1 MSEPFP
7 APNPPTTPTTAA
19 PNTTTAVA
27 EVTKT
32 VTITYIHTPTAAAQ
46 PPPDFA
52 LLVALAAVL
61 ALIGGLLAGYFLARF
76 FILSRMDQVARAFVE
91 GREVALAIGRD
102 LRLRAYPLRRLNP
115 HFAVSPVTN
124 AYMVIP
130 DDSRPLVTEG
140 GRQVWIALDLGRVIA
155 PASFKYDPYS
165 ELCMVTVVP
174 RDCEALETPE
184 CWEKLAKAAAE
195 LGGWQTFVGPLR
207 VMVAIPTEKVLYL
220 LGAKAMQLMASIGHR
235 LEAFSLSLTRADVLK
250 WFTSTLQA
258 TVQRYWIY
266 ILLIVIIAILGM
278 AVVSVVK

>member
-7 APNPPTTPTTAA
+7 TPDPPPTA
-19 PNTTTAVA
+19 PRD
-27 EVTKT
+27 VTVMETLVRT
-32 VTITYIHTPTAAAQ
+32 VTVTHIHTPTAAAE
-46 PPPDFA
+46 PPPDFT
-52 LLVALAAVL
+52 LLIALAAVM
-61 ALIGGLLAGYFLARF
+61 ALFGGLIVGYFLARF
-76 FILSRMDQVARAFVE
+76 LFLSRMDQVARAFLE

-102 LRLRAYPLRRLNP
+102 LRLRAYPLRRLSP

-140 GRQVWIALDLGRVIA
+140 GRQVWVALDLGRVIA
-155 PASFKYDPYS
+155 PTSFKYDPYS

-207 VMVAIPTEKVLYL
+207 VMVSIPTEKVLYL

-235 LEAFSLSLTRADVLK
+235 LEAFSLSLTKTDVLK
-250 WFTSTLQA
+250 WFTSTFQA
-258 TVQRYWIY
+258 TMQRYWVY

-278 AVVSVVK
+278 AIVGAVG

>member
-1 MSEPFP
+1 MSAPFP
-7 APNPPTTPTTAA
+7 TPAPPTTAA
-19 PNTTTAVA
+19 HNTTTAAA
-27 EVTKT
+27 EVVKT
-32 VTITYIHTPTAAAQ
+32 VTVTYVHTPTAAAG
-46 PPPDFA
+46 PPLDFSMWI
-52 LLVALAAVL
+52 ALAAVL
-61 ALIGGLLAGYFLARF
+61 ALSGGLVVGYFLARF
-76 FILSRMDQVARAFVE
+76 LILSRMDQVARAFVE

-165 ELCMVTVVP
+165 ELCMVSVVP

-207 VMVAIPTEKVLYL
+207 VMVSIPTEKVLYI

-235 LEAFSLSLTRADVLK
+235 LEAFSLSLTKTDVLK
-250 WFTSTLQA
+250 WFTSTLQ
-258 TVQRYWIY
+258 TTIQRYWIY
-266 ILLIVIIAILGM
+266 IILVVIIAILGM
-278 AVVSVVK
+278 AIVGAVK

>member
-1 MSEPFP
+1 MSAPFP
-7 APNPPTTPTTAA
+7 TATPPPTTTVA
-19 PNTTTAVA
+19 PNTTTAV
-27 EVTKT
+27 KT
-32 VTITYIHTPTAAAQ
+32 VTVTYTHVPTAE
-46 PPPDFA
+46 PPPDFTSWI
-52 LLVALAAVL
+52 ALAAVL
-61 ALIGGLLAGYFLARF
+61 ALMFGLIVGYFLARYL
-76 FILSRMDQVARAFVE
+76 ILSRMDQVARAFLE
-91 GREVALAIGRD
+91 SREVAIAIGRD

-140 GRQVWIALDLGRVIA
+140 GRQVWMALDLGRVIA

-165 ELCMVTVVP
+165 ELCMVSVVP

-207 VMVAIPTEKVLYL
+207 VMVSVPTEKVLYI

-235 LEAFSLSLTRADVLK
+235 LEAFSLSLTKTDVLK
-250 WFTSTLQA
+250 WFTSTLQ
-258 TVQRYWIY
+258 TTIQRYWIY
-266 ILLIVIIAILGM
+266 ILLIVIIAIMGM
-278 AVVSVVK
+278 AIVGVVK

>member
-7 APNPPTTPTTAA
+7 TPDPPPTA
-19 PNTTTAVA
+19 PRD
-27 EVTKT
+27 VTVTETLVKT
-32 VTITYIHTPTAAAQ
+32 VTITHIHTPTAAAE
-46 PPPDFA
+46 PPPDFT
-52 LLVALAAVL
+52 LLFVLAAVI
-61 ALIGGLLAGYFLARF
+61 ALLGGLVAGYFLARF
-76 FILSRMDQVARAFVE
+76 LILSRMDQVARAFLE
-91 GREVALAIGRD
+91 GSEVALAIGRD
-102 LRLRAYPLRRLNP
+102 LRLRAYPLRRLSP

-140 GRQVWIALDLGRVIA
+140 GRQVWVTLDLGRVIA

-207 VMVAIPTEKVLYL
+207 VMVSIPTEKVLYL

-235 LEAFSLSLTRADVLK
+235 LEAFSLSLTKTDVLK
-250 WFTSTLQA
+250 WFTSTLQ
-258 TVQRYWIY
+258 TTIQRYWIY
-266 ILLIVIIAILGM
+266 ILVVVIIAILGM
-278 AVVSVVK
+278 AVVGAVR

>member
-7 APNPPTTPTTAA
+7 APAQPTTPETATAA
-19 PNTTTAVA
+19 A
-27 EVTKT
+27 EVVRT
-32 VTITYIHTPTAAAQ
+32 VTVTHIHTPAVAAE
-46 PPPDFA
+46 PPPDLAIWFA
-52 LLVALAAVL
+52 FAAVL
-61 ALIGGLLAGYFLARF
+61 ALMGGLVVGYLLARF
-76 FILSRMDQVARAFVE
+76 LILSRMDQVARAFLE

-102 LRLRAYPLRRLNP
+102 LRLRAYPLRRLSP
-115 HFAVSPVTN
+115 HFAVSPVVN

-140 GRQVWIALDLGRVIA
+140 GRQVWITLDLGRVIA

-165 ELCMVTVVP
+165 ELCMVSVVP

-207 VMVAIPTEKVLYL
+207 VMVSIPTEKVLYI

-235 LEAFSLSLTRADVLK
+235 LEAFSLSLTKTDVLK
-250 WFTSTLQA
+250 WFTSTLQ
-258 TVQRYWIY
+258 TTIQRYWLY
-266 ILLIVIIAILGM
+266 ILVIVIMAIIGM
-278 AVVSVVK
+278 AVIGAVR

>member
-1 MSEPFP
+1 MSAPFP
-7 APNPPTTPTTAA
+7 SPDTPATTAHSA
-19 PNTTTAVA
+19 TSAAAEAV
-27 EVTKT
+27 KT
-32 VTITYIHTPTAAAQ
+32 VTVTYVHTPAVAAE
-46 PPPDFA
+46 PPPDPTMWI
-52 LLVALAAVL
+52 ALAAAA
-61 ALIGGLLAGYFLARF
+61 ALMFGVIFGYLIARF
-76 FILSRMDQVARAFVE
+76 LILSRMDQVARAFLE
-91 GREVALAIGRD
+91 SREVALAIGRD

-115 HFAVSPVTN
+115 HFAVSPVAN

-140 GRQVWIALDLGRVIA
+140 GRQVWVALDLGRVIA

-207 VMVAIPTEKVLYL
+207 VMVSIPTEKVLYI

-235 LEAFSLSLTRADVLK
+235 LEAFSLSLTKTDVLK
-250 WFTSTLQA
+250 WFTSTLQ
-258 TVQRYWIY
+258 TTIQRYWIY
-266 ILLIVIIAILGM
+266 IILVVIIAILGM
-278 AVVSVVK
+278 AIVGVVK

>member
-1 MSEPFP
+1 MSAPFP
-7 APNPPTTPTTAA
+7 TAAPTTAA
-19 PNTTTAVA
+19 HNATTTAAAV
-27 EVTKT
+27 VKT
-32 VTITYIHTPTAAAQ
+32 VTVTYAHTPTAAE
-46 PPPDFA
+46 PPPDFTTWI
-52 LLVALAAVL
+52 ALAAVL
-61 ALIGGLLAGYFLARF
+61 ALMGGLVVGYFLARF
-76 FILSRMDQVARAFVE
+76 LILSRMDQVARAFVE

-155 PASFKYDPYS
+155 PAGFKYDPYS
-165 ELCMVTVVP
+165 ELCIVSVVP
-174 RDCEALETPE
+174 RDCEALEAPE

-207 VMVAIPTEKVLYL
+207 VMVSIPTEKVLYM

-235 LEAFSLSLTRADVLK
+235 LEAFSLSLTKTDVLK
-250 WFTSTLQA
+250 WFASTLQ
-258 TVQRYWIY
+258 TTIQRYWIY
-266 ILLIVIIAILGM
+266 ILLIVIIAIMGM
-278 AVVSVVK
+278 AIVGAVR

>member
-7 APNPPTTPTTAA
+7 TPAPPATDTQGTTV
-19 PNTTTAVA
+19 AVT
-27 EVTKT
+27 EVIKT
-32 VTITYIHTPTAAAQ
+32 VTVTHIHTPTAAAGS
-46 PPPDFA
+46 PPDFT
-52 LLVALAAVL
+52 LFITVAAVL
-61 ALIGGLLAGYFLARF
+61 ALLGGLVVGYAIARF
-76 FILSRMDQVARAFVE
+76 LIVSRMDQVARAFLE

-102 LRLRAYPLRRLNP
+102 LRLRAYPLRRLSP
-115 HFAVSPVTN
+115 HFAVSPAIN

-140 GRQVWIALDLGRVIA
+140 GRQVWVALDLGRVIT

-207 VMVAIPTEKVLYL
+207 VMVSIPTEKVLYL

-235 LEAFSLSLTRADVLK
+235 LEAFSLSLTKTDVLK
-250 WFTSTLQA
+250 WFTSTLQ
-258 TVQRYWIY
+258 TTIQRYWIY
-266 ILLIVIIAILGM
+266 ILVVVIIAILGM
-278 AVVSVVK
+278 AVVGAVK

>member
-1 MSEPFP
+1 MSAPFP
-7 APNPPTTPTTAA
+7 TPAPPAEAHNTTA
-19 PNTTTAVA
+19 TVA
-27 EVTKT
+27 ELVRT
-32 VTITYIHTPTAAAQ
+32 VTVTYIHTPTDTAV
-46 PPPDFA
+46 PPPDFSTWI
-52 LLVALAAVL
+52 ALAAML
-61 ALIGGLLAGYFLARF
+61 ALMGGLVVGYFAARF
-76 FILSRMDQVARAFVE
+76 LILSRMDQVARAFLE
-91 GREVALAIGRD
+91 SREVALAIGRD

-155 PASFKYDPYS
+155 PAGYRYDPYS
-165 ELCMVTVVP
+165 ELCMVSVVP

-207 VMVAIPTEKVLYL
+207 VMVSIPTEKVLYI

-235 LEAFSLSLTRADVLK
+235 LEAFSLSLTKTDVLK
-250 WFTSTLQA
+250 WFTSTLQ
-258 TVQRYWIY
+258 TTIQRYWIY

-278 AVVSVVK
+278 AIVGAVK

>member
-1 MSEPFP
+1 MSAPFP
-7 APNPPTTPTTAA
+7 TPAPPTTAA
-19 PNTTTAVA
+19 HNTTTAAA
-27 EVTKT
+27 EVVKT
-32 VTITYIHTPTAAAQ
+32 VTVTYVHTPTAAAG
-46 PPPDFA
+46 PPPDFSMWI
-52 LLVALAAVL
+52 ALAAVL
-61 ALIGGLLAGYFLARF
+61 ALSGGLVVGYFLARF
-76 FILSRMDQVARAFVE
+76 LILSRMDQVARAFVE

-165 ELCMVTVVP
+165 ELCMVSVVP

-207 VMVAIPTEKVLYL
+207 VMVSIPTEKVLYI

-235 LEAFSLSLTRADVLK
+235 LEAFSLSLTKTDVLK
-250 WFTSTLQA
+250 WFTSTLQ
-258 TVQRYWIY
+258 TTIQRYWIY
-266 ILLIVIIAILGM
+266 IILVVIIAILGM
-278 AVVSVVK
+278 AIVGAVK

>member
-7 APNPPTTPTTAA
+7 TPAPPATETQDTTVAA
-19 PNTTTAVA
+19 S
-27 EVTKT
+27 EVIKT
-32 VTITYIHTPTAAAQ
+32 VTVTHIHTPTAAAGS
-46 PPPDFA
+46 PPDFT
-52 LLVALAAVL
+52 LFITVAAVL
-61 ALIGGLLAGYFLARF
+61 ALLGGLVVGYAIARF
-76 FILSRMDQVARAFVE
+76 LIVSRMDQVARAFLE

-102 LRLRAYPLRRLNP
+102 LRLRAYPLRRLSP
-115 HFAVSPVTN
+115 HFAVSPAIN

-140 GRQVWIALDLGRVIA
+140 GRQVWVALDLGRVIT

-207 VMVAIPTEKVLYL
+207 VMVSIPTEKVLYL

-235 LEAFSLSLTRADVLK
+235 LEAFSLSLTKTDVLK
-250 WFTSTLQA
+250 WFTSTLQ
-258 TVQRYWIY
+258 TTIQRYWIY
-266 ILLIVIIAILGM
+266 ILVVLIIAILGM
-278 AVVSVVK
+278 AVVGAVK

>member
-1 MSEPFP
+1 MSSPFP
-7 APNPPTTPTTAA
+7 APDQPETAPQDAAATAA
-19 PNTTTAVA
+19 
-27 EVTKT
+27 EVVKT
-32 VTITYIHTPTAAAQ
+32 VTVTHVYTPAAAAE
-46 PPPDFA
+46 PPDFA
-52 LLVALAAVL
+52 AWIALAAVL
-61 ALIGGLLAGYFLARF
+61 ALVGGLVVGYLLARF
-76 FILSRMDQVARAFVE
+76 LTLSRMDQVARAFLE

-115 HFAVSPVTN
+115 HFAVSPATN

-155 PASFKYDPYS
+155 PASFKYDPYT
-165 ELCMVTVVP
+165 ELCMVSVVP

-207 VMVAIPTEKVLYL
+207 VMVSMPTEKVLYL

-235 LEAFSLSLTRADVLK
+235 LEAFSLSLTKADVMK
-250 WFTSTLQA
+250 WFTSTLQM
-258 TVQRYWIY
+258 TIQRYWVY
-266 ILLIVIIAILGM
+266 ILLIVIIAIIGM
-278 AVVSVVK
+278 AVVSAVG

>member
-1 MSEPFP
+1 MSAPFP
-7 APNPPTTPTTAA
+7 TPDPPTTAA
-19 PNTTTAVA
+19 PDATTAAA

-32 VTITYIHTPTAAAQ
+32 VTVTYIHTPTAAAGPQ
-46 PPPDFA
+46 PDFTIWIA
-52 LLVALAAVL
+52 VAAVL
-61 ALIGGLLAGYFLARF
+61 ALLGGLVMGYVLARF
-76 FILSRMDQVARAFVE
+76 LIMSRMDQVARAFLE

-115 HFAVSPVTN
+115 HFAVSPVVN

-140 GRQVWIALDLGRVIA
+140 GRQVWIALDLGRVIS
-155 PASFKYDPYS
+155 PAGFKYDPYS

-174 RDCEALETPE
+174 RDCESLEAPE

-207 VMVAIPTEKVLYL
+207 VMVSIPTEKVLYI

-235 LEAFSLSLTRADVLK
+235 LEAFSLSLTKTDVLK
-250 WFTSTLQA
+250 WFTSTLQM
-258 TVQRYWIY
+258 TVQRYWLY
-266 ILLIVIIAILGM
+266 ILLVVIIAIIGM
-278 AVVSVVK
+278 AVVGAVR

>member
-7 APNPPTTPTTAA
+7 TPDPPPTAPRDVTVTETLVRTVTITHIHTPTTAA
-19 PNTTTAVA
+19 
-27 EVTKT
+27 E
-32 VTITYIHTPTAAAQ
+32 
-46 PPPDFA
+46 PPPDFT
-52 LLVALAAVL
+52 LLIALAAVM
-61 ALIGGLLAGYFLARF
+61 ALFGGLIVGYFLARF
-76 FILSRMDQVARAFVE
+76 LFLSRMDQVARAFLE

-102 LRLRAYPLRRLNP
+102 LRLRAYPLRRLSP

-140 GRQVWIALDLGRVIA
+140 GRQVWVALDLGRVIA

-207 VMVAIPTEKVLYL
+207 VMVSIPTEKVLYL

-235 LEAFSLSLTRADVLK
+235 LEAFSLSLTKTDVLK
-250 WFTSTLQA
+250 WFTSTFQA
-258 TVQRYWIY
+258 TMQRYWVY

-278 AVVSVVK
+278 AIVGAVG

>member
-1 MSEPFP
+1 MSAPFP
-7 APNPPTTPTTAA
+7 TAAPPPTTVHNTSAA
-19 PNTTTAVA
+19 TSALV
-27 EVTKT
+27 KT
-32 VTITYIHTPTAAAQ
+32 VTVTYVHTPTAAAET
-46 PPPDFA
+46 PPDVTMWITLA
-52 LLVALAAVL
+52 AALAL
-61 ALIGGLLAGYFLARF
+61 MGGLVVGYLLARF
-76 FILSRMDQVARAFVE
+76 LILSRMDQVARAFLE
-91 GREVALAIGRD
+91 SREVALAIGRD

-140 GRQVWIALDLGRVIA
+140 GRQVWLGLDLGRVIA

-165 ELCMVTVVP
+165 ELCMVSVVP

-207 VMVAIPTEKVLYL
+207 VMVSIPTEKVLYI

-235 LEAFSLSLTRADVLK
+235 LEAFSLSLTKTDVLK
-250 WFTSTLQA
+250 WFTSTLQ
-258 TVQRYWIY
+258 TTIQRYWIY
-266 ILLIVIIAILGM
+266 IVLIVIMAILGM
-278 AVVSVVK
+278 AIVGAVK

>member
-7 APNPPTTPTTAA
+7 APMTPTTAA
-19 PNTTTAVA
+19 PETATATA
-27 EVTKT
+27 EEIVKT
-32 VTITYIHTPTAAAQ
+32 VTITHIHTPAA
-46 PPPDFA
+46 PPPAPDLTTWIAF
-52 LLVALAAVL
+52 AAVL
-61 ALIGGLLAGYFLARF
+61 ALMGGLVVGYLLARF
-76 FILSRMDQVARAFVE
+76 LILSRMDQVARAFLE

-102 LRLRAYPLRRLNP
+102 LRLRAYPLRRLSP

-140 GRQVWIALDLGRVIA
+140 GRQVWVALDLGRVIA

-165 ELCMVTVVP
+165 ELCMVSVVP

-207 VMVAIPTEKVLYL
+207 VMVSIPTEKVLYI

-235 LEAFSLSLTRADVLK
+235 LEAFSLSLTKTDVLK
-250 WFTSTLQA
+250 WFTSTLQ
-258 TVQRYWIY
+258 TTIQRYWLY
-266 ILLIVIIAILGM
+266 ILVIVIIAIIGM
-278 AVVSVVK
+278 AVVGAVR

>member
-1 MSEPFP
+1 MW
-7 APNPPTTPTTAA
+7 
-19 PNTTTAVA
+19 
-27 EVTKT
+27 
-32 VTITYIHTPTAAAQ
+32 I
-46 PPPDFA
+46 
-52 LLVALAAVL
+52 ALAAVV
-61 ALIGGLLAGYFLARF
+61 ALFLGLVAGYLLARF
-76 FILSRMDQVARAFVE
+76 LILSRMDQVARAFVE

-140 GRQVWIALDLGRVIA
+140 GRQVWVALDLGRVIA
-155 PASFKYDPYS
+155 PAGFKYDPYS
-165 ELCMVTVVP
+165 ELCMVSVVP

-207 VMVAIPTEKVLYL
+207 VMVSIPTEKVLYI

-235 LEAFSLSLTRADVLK
+235 LEAFSLSLTKTDVLK
-250 WFTSTLQA
+250 WFTSTLQ
-258 TVQRYWIY
+258 TTIQRYWIY
-266 ILLIVIIAILGM
+266 IIFVVIIAILGM
-278 AVVSVVK
+278 AIVGAVR

>member
-1 MSEPFP
+1 MSAPFP
-7 APNPPTTPTTAA
+7 TPAPPTTTVHNATSAA
-19 PNTTTAVA
+19 AEAV
-27 EVTKT
+27 KT
-32 VTITYIHTPTAAAQ
+32 VTVTYVHTPTAAAE
-46 PPPDFA
+46 PPPDFTA
-52 LLVALAAVL
+52 WIALAAVV
-61 ALIGGLLAGYFLARF
+61 ALFLGLVAGYLLARF
-76 FILSRMDQVARAFVE
+76 LILSRMDQVARAFVE

-140 GRQVWIALDLGRVIA
+140 GRQVWVALDLGRVIA

-165 ELCMVTVVP
+165 ELCMVSVVP

-207 VMVAIPTEKVLYL
+207 VMVSIPTEKVLYI

-235 LEAFSLSLTRADVLK
+235 LEAFSLSLTKTDVLK
-250 WFTSTLQA
+250 WFTSTLQ
-258 TVQRYWIY
+258 TTIQRYWIY
-266 ILLIVIIAILGM
+266 ILVVVIISILGM
-278 AVVSVVK
+278 AIVGAVR